1 MAKLSTTLS
10 LYDNFSNKLNKI
22 NSTLQNTGSKVGK
35 FGGLFNQ
42 SVGTKLFGSA
52 QAGLQATDGA
62 LSNMTSGFAAKMGI
76 ISGIAQSVTSS
87 VIGSVRSMSSE
98 IMGELSAS
106 SATWQTFEGNM
117 AIFGKSKKEIAGVKK
132 ELQAF
137 AEQTIYSS
145 SDMASTYAQLAAVG
159 TENTLELVKG
169 FGGLASAAESPQQA
183 MKTLSQQATQMASKP
198 KVQWE
203 DFKLILEQTPAG
215 IAAVAKSM
223 GMSTSD
229 IVTAVQ
235 DGTIA
240 TKDFFDA
247 IAETG
252 TNEGFTE
259 MATKFKTVG
268 QAMDGLSEGLTN
280 KMQPAFDKASEYGIS
295 FVSKLAERI
304 DSVNFSGL
312 LEWIEKIAPKV
323 EEGMLNAIDNVAEFI
338 PKMVGFISSG
348 FSTAKNLALEF
359 WEGFTSTGALDGI
372 QSAMSA
378 IGDAFGNIKG
388 NLPTDTGFIEKLGE
402 LAGKGIGGI
411 AKMIEDFAT
420 SISKLTPD
428 QLKSIG
434 DSIRTLVEVFALFK
448 YGKAA
453 LLGSALALIAKG
465 ISKLSPSQMEWAAKG
480 IVALV
485 GAFAAFKI
493 ANGAFKAIDGIKG
506 LFGSKGGLP
515 GSPGGGG
522 PTEQVKGLTEGLNS
536 LAKSAGIALVIGS
549 LAGLAL
555 ALKPLAELGPSAVAP
570 LVAFG
575 TVVGGLAGVLAL
587 AGTKLSTSAVGI
599 GVFAASLSVLALSL
613 SVIANAGENGVR
625 NMATF
630 GLVIGGLV
638 AVFALFGQML
648 NLAIPGM
655 LAFGLTM
662 LMVGAAMLLATPA
675 IMALPPLVEAIGV
688 AFVAVAGAIAGAVVE
703 ILGAV
708 GNLVTQVADGMT
720 QVITAIGDSITNV
733 VDSVSGLIAEIGDSL
748 SQVIE
753 TISTGIIGVTD
764 AVSGGITDVV
774 DAVGGAISGVLDSV
788 AGIFESIG
796 SAALDAGTGMEKMAG
811 AFERIG
817 AMGAWDLGKTIGAIA
832 SALKDLS
839 ANGEALQVAS
849 GAVAQLATSLAIIA
863 TTAAGLETFSL
874 ALLSIAASMA
884 VTNEDFVLFAAT
896 LQTLSGAVALAVGPM
911 LLFSTSAMSAS
922 AGVMILGNAT
932 ASVLSQVT
940 AFNSGLLTLIA
951 TLAMIVTAYQNGA
964 TDIETAMTQAMTN
977 STSAVTDGMSAT
989 VSAIDAGMATAVQSA
1004 RTGATGIVSAFTGLQ
1019 SQLYSAGTY
1028 AMAGLTGGIRSGAG
1042 NAIAAAQSVASQVSS
1057 TIRKALDIHSPSK
1070 VMIEIG
1076 GFVTQGLANGILS
1089 ARKMVEKATASI
1101 AVAAKPD
1108 FSKNEGSPETG
1119 FTSSVFVD
1127 DGDLARLRASADQTV
1142 TIKNRQVT
1150 PQVSIVVHNQSG
1162 EPIDED
1168 ALLDKFETKIIEL
1181 MDSDLD

>member
-42 SVGTKLFGSA
+42 SVGTKLFGSV
-52 QAGLQATDGA
+52 QAGFQATDGA
-62 LSNMTSGFAAKMGI
+62 MSNMTSGFSAKMGI

-98 IMGELSAS
+98 IMGELAAS

-159 TENTLELVKG
+159 TENTLDLVKG

-223 GMSTSD
+223 GMSTSE

-235 DGTIA
+235 DGKIA

-252 TNEGFTE
+252 TSDGFTE

-304 DSVNFSGL
+304 ESVNFSGL

-323 EEGMLNAIDNVAEFI
+323 EEGMLSAIDTIAEFV

-348 FSTAKNLALEF
+348 FSIAKNLALEF

-372 QSAMSA
+372 ESAMSA

-402 LAGKGIGGI
+402 LAGTGISAI
-411 AKMIEDFAT
+411 ATMIKDFAT
-420 SISKLTPD
+420 SISKLSPD
-428 QLKSIG
+428 QIASIG
-434 DSIRTLVEVFALFK
+434 ESIGLIIQTFALFK
-448 YGKAA
+448 YGK
-453 LLGSALALIAKG
+453 SALFASVIGLIAKG
-465 ISKLSPSQMEWAAKG
+465 ISKLEPYQMELVARG
-480 IVALV
+480 ISGIV
-485 GAFAAFKI
+485 GAFAAFKL
-493 ANGAFKAIDGIKG
+493 ASGALSVFGAIKG
-506 LFGSKGGLP
+506 LFGGAGEPLP
-515 GSPGGGG
+515 GGKGG
-522 PTEQVKGLTEGLNS
+522 PTEQVKGLSDGLNS
-536 LAKSAGIALVIGS
+536 LAKSAGIALIIGS

-555 ALKPLAELGPSAVAP
+555 ALKPLASLGSTAVAP
-570 LVAFG
+570 LVTFG
-575 TVVGGLAGVLAL
+575 LVVAGLATVLSAVGTKLSASAVSIAVFAGAVSVLAL
-587 AGTKLSTSAVGI
+587 AMAVVAST
-599 GVFAASLSVLALSL
+599 
-613 SVIANAGENGVR
+613 GEYGAR
-625 NMATF
+625 NMIVF

-675 IMALPPLVEAIGV
+675 ILALPPLVEAIGV

-896 LQTLSGAVALAVGPM
+896 LQTLYGAVALAVGPM

-932 ASVLSQVT
+932 ANVLSQVT

-951 TLAMIVTAYQNGA
+951 TLATIVTAYQKGA
-964 TDIETAMTQAMTN
+964 TDIDTAMTQAMTN

-989 VSAIDAGMATAVQSA
+989 VSAIDTGMTTAVQSA
-1004 RTGATGIVSAFTGLQ
+1004 RTGATGIVSEFMGLQ
-1019 SQLYSAGTY
+1019 SLLYSTGLY

-1057 TIRKALDIHSPSK
+1057 TIRKALDIHSPSR

-1089 ARKMVEKATASI
+1089 ARKMVEKATATI

-1127 DGDLARLRASADQTV
+1127 DEDLARLRASADQTV

-1150 PQVSIVVHNQSG
+1150 PQVSIVVHNQSD